1 MSEKNYLKT
10 ARTASSIGNSDIS
23 EPELIST
30 REEFAE
36 AFKDLSDLK
45 ARINAEKVAACQEI
59 DEKHREELSEAEA
72 SYSMLLSLI
81 S

>member
-1 MSEKNYLKT
+1 MSEKNYLKS
-10 ARTASSIGNSDIS
+10 ARTAGAISSSDLS

-36 AFKDLSDLK
+36 AFNDMSDIRAK
-45 ARINAEKVAACQEI
+45 INAEKVAACIAI
-59 DEKHREELSEAEA
+59 DEKYKEELAEQEAA
-72 SYSMLLSLI
+72 YSMLLSLI